1 MNTNEANRPDVVPLM
16 QQTRTWV
23 LLYAFGIAVLVL
35 SLFRADE
42 GKPARGTVVQVA
54 VPPDHGP

>member
-1 MNTNEANRPDVVPLM
+1 MRTNQANLPEVTPLM

-35 SLFRADE
+35 SLWRAEE
-42 GKPARGTVVQVA
+42 GRPAPRTVVQVV
-54 VPPDHGP
+54 VPPDDGP